1 MEKEP
6 WVGLSDAV
14 RGIRYELDSALD
26 DGEGERILF
35 ELGPIEMEFSVDM
48 REDRSAKAGVKV
60 WVLNASAGGG
70 NGTTATNRLKVILN
84 PVTKDGKA
92 ARIASE
98 RGATP
103 PPPPAS

>member
-1 MEKEP
+1 MEQEP

-14 RGIRYELDSALD
+14 RGIREELDNATN
-26 DGEGERILF
+26 DGKGERIHF
-35 ELGPIEMEFSVDM
+35 ELGPIEMEFGVDV
-48 REDRSAKAGVKV
+48 RKDRSAKAGVKV
-60 WVLNASAGGG
+60 WVLNASAGGD
-70 NGTTATNRLKVILN
+70 NGTTSTSRIKVILN

-98 RGATP
+98 GGATP